1 MNKLNNKQLEKYSR
15 QIIIDSIGIKGQKKI
30 LESKV
35 LIIGCGGLGTSAAQ
49 YLSMSGVGTIG
60 LVDYDTIS
68 LSNLNRQTLFREK
81 EIGLKKVA
89 VLQSKIK
96 EINRDIK
103 VRKFDTELKLSN
115 IKKIFG
121 EYLYVLDC
129 TDNFKARFLI
139 NKFSYKMKKILVTAA
154 LQNFDLQ
161 ASILK
166 SWVRNKNNP
175 CYECFLSSDQDYSDD
190 SCDEMGIMSTVAG
203 IGGALQANLL
213 INDIINKN
221 GNFSQIILLNCRE
234 MRMRKI
240 NFYKNSKCKVCSNS

>member
-60 LVDYDTIS
+60 LVDYDKIS

-103 VRKFDTELKLSN
+103 VRKFDNELKLSN
-115 IKKIFG
+115 IKKIFS
-121 EYLYVLDC
+121 EYLYILDC
-129 TDNFKARFLI
+129 TDNFKARFL
-139 NKFSYKMKKILVTAA
+139 
-154 LQNFDLQ
+154 
-161 ASILK
+161 
-166 SWVRNKNNP
+166 
-175 CYECFLSSDQDYSDD
+175 
-190 SCDEMGIMSTVAG
+190 
-203 IGGALQANLL
+203 
-213 INDIINKN
+213 
-221 GNFSQIILLNCRE
+221 
-234 MRMRKI
+234 
-240 NFYKNSKCKVCSNS
+240 

>member
-60 LVDYDTIS
+60 LVDYDKIS

-115 IKKIFG
+115 IKKIFS
-121 EYLYVLDC
+121 EYLYILDC
-129 TDNFKARFLI
+129 TDNFKARFFI
-139 NKFSYKMKKILVTAA
+139 VT
-154 LQNFDLQ
+154 
-161 ASILK
+161 
-166 SWVRNKNNP
+166 
-175 CYECFLSSDQDYSDD
+175 
-190 SCDEMGIMSTVAG
+190 
-203 IGGALQANLL
+203 
-213 INDIINKN
+213 
-221 GNFSQIILLNCRE
+221 
-234 MRMRKI
+234 
-240 NFYKNSKCKVCSNS
+240 